1 MSLGIACLLCNDLT
15 LARQIASQMDGLN
28 QERKEIEQGMQ
39 SEALAGLESLLAAKG
54 ELPAG
59 AGAVPASWHQGVV
72 AGLVASRIKEKFYRP
87 VIAFAESSEQELKG
101 SGRSIPDCICAMR
114 WSVWIASIRV

>member
-59 AGAVPASWHQGVV
+59 LVLYRQDWHQGVV
-72 AGLVASRIKEKFYRP
+72 GLVASRIKEKFYRP

-101 SGRSIPDCICAMR
+101 LGTFNPR
-114 WSVWIASIRV
+114 IASARCAGAAG